1 MTTIREMLE
10 KMKVR
15 NRITPE
21 QVKAIEKQGW
31 KIEDYSMEMNYKGYW
46 LVIEFCIGD
55 FCTSVC
61 SKNGHWLLEAKIRNE
76 DFMHAMV
83 SICSYMVRIDK
94 GEHWTG
100 EED

>member
-15 NRITPE
+15 NRMTPE
-21 QVKAIEKQGW
+21 QVEAVEKQGW
-31 KIEDYSMEMNYKGYW
+31 IIEDYAMEFKYKGYY

-55 FCTSVC
+55 FCTSIC
-61 SKNGHWLLEAKIRNE
+61 SKEGHWLLEAKVRNK
-76 DFMHAMV
+76 DFIHALV
-83 SICSYMVRIDK
+83 TISKYMIRIDE
-94 GEHWTG
+94 GEHWQG